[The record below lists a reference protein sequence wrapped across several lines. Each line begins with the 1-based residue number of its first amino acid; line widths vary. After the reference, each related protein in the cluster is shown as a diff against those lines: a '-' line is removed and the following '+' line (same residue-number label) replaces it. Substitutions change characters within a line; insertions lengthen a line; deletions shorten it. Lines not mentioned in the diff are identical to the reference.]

1 MGTEINGKVLA
12 ARYREEIKKTVEE
25 LKGQGKRVPCLS
37 AVITGCDGGSI
48 YYLNNVV
55 KLCNDL
61 GVRCIVHRLDDNVE
75 EAEVIRLIETL
86 NEDMNIDG
94 IMMFLPL
101 PGHIDEK
108 RVTSIITYKKD
119 IDGLTDINNGRFY
132 KGETCF
138 TPCTPMSV
146 MHLIKITGIELSG
159 KHAVVIGRSNIV
171 GKPTAQLLL
180 NENCTVTICHSKTT
194 DLARVCSSA
203 DILVSAIGRPGF
215 VNREF
220 IKEGAVVIDVGTS
233 SVNGKITGDVLYDEA
248 IDKAAFVTPVPG
260 GVGAVTTTMLIKN
273 VCEAYMRNVY

>member
-1 MGTEINGKVLA
+1 MVAEINGKALA
-12 ARYREEIKKTVEE
+12 VRYKEEIKKNVED
-25 LKGQGKRVPCLS
+25 LKRQGKRVPCLS
-37 AVITGCDGGSI
+37 AVITGCDGGSV

-55 KLCNDL
+55 KLCTDL
-61 GVRCIVHRLDDNVE
+61 GVKCIVHKLDELVE
-75 EAEVIRLIETL
+75 EEELIHLIESL
-86 NEDMNIDG
+86 NVDTNIDG

-108 RVTSIITYKKD
+108 RVTSIISYKKD
-119 IDGLTDINNGRFY
+119 IDGLTDINNGKFY

-146 MHLIKITGIELSG
+146 MHLIKSTGIGLSG

-171 GKPTAQLLL
+171 GKPMAQLLL
-180 NENCTVTICHSKTT
+180 NENCTVTICHSKTVN
-194 DLARVCSSA
+194 LAKLCSSA

-215 VNREF
+215 VNGEF
-220 IKEGAVVIDVGTS
+220 IKRGAVVIDVGTS
-233 SVNGKITGDVLYDEA
+233 SVKGKITGDVLYEEV

-260 GVGAVTTTMLIKN
+260 GVGAMTTTMLIKN